1 MTQMILNLPDE
12 LAERA
17 QTAGLLD
24 EQAILQLLDVEL
36 RRHAAG
42 ERLLAKMQR
51 LREDDQP
58 PLTEEEI
65 AAEIAAVRAAKRKAH
80 EDRR

>member
-12 LAERA
+12 FAERA
-17 QTAGLLD
+17 QTAGLLN
-24 EQAILQLLDVEL
+24 EQTIVRLIDAEL
-36 RRHAAG
+36 RRRTAG

-51 LREDDQP
+51 LRKDDQP

-65 AAEIAAVRAAKRKAH
+65 AAEITAVRAAKRKAH
-80 EDRR
+80 EDRC

>member
-12 LAERA
+12 FAERA
-17 QTAGLLD
+17 QTAGLLN
-24 EQAILQLLDVEL
+24 EQTIVRLIDAEL
-36 RRHAAG
+36 RRRTAG

-51 LREDDQP
+51 LRKDDQP

-80 EDRR
+80 EDRC

>member
-12 LAERA
+12 FAERA
-17 QTAGLLD
+17 QTAGLLN
-24 EQAILQLLDVEL
+24 EQTIVRLIDAEL
-36 RRHAAG
+36 RRRTAC

-51 LREDDQP
+51 LRKDDQP

-65 AAEIAAVRAAKRKAH
+65 AAEIAAVRAVKRKAH